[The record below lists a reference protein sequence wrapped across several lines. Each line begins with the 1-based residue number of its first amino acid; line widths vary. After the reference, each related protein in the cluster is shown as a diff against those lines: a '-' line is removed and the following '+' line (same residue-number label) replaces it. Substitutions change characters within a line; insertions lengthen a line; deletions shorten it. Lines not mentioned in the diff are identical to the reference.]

1 MTDWESLSDQL
12 KALGVDLGKKKK
24 LKSSRKARYPIDSV
38 VDGTFKEV
46 IYGEVFCHE
55 EHYQRD
61 FRHGNKPLWPTEPI
75 SMLCQWANAESYAI
89 DDLQDFIFLDTET
102 SGLAGGTGTYA
113 FEVGLGRFTD
123 EGFKLGQF
131 FMRHPGEEP
140 ALLAG
145 LSEFMDGMK
154 AVVTYNGKSFDIPL
168 LNTRYTLMGMTSPF
182 DGVDH
187 FDLLPLARRLWRIR
201 LESRTLGNVEHQ
213 ILGVT
218 RGEEEVPG
226 YLIPEMYFDY
236 LKTQDARPMAGIF
249 YHNAID
255 ILSLAGLFSHMAFLL
270 HEPHSEK
277 IQHGEDI
284 VALARFFESMDDI
297 EQSQTLYQ
305 KALSL
310 ELSEDLYWD
319 TLERFSFLLKRKEDW
334 PSAIALWE
342 MAAENHA
349 LYAYEEL
356 AKYYEHRIKDLN
368 AAHQWALSAKDDLES
383 RHLPAYETLKWQE
396 VLDHRLARLERR
408 MAKDQGSKASDT
420 GENQA

>member
-12 KALGVDLGKKKK
+12 KSLGVSLGKEHPLKKR
-24 LKSSRKARYPIDSV
+24 SRDNYPIESV
-38 VDGTFKEV
+38 VDGHYYEV
-46 IYGEVFCHE
+46 IYGKVFCHE
-55 EHYQRD
+55 EIYQSD
-61 FRHGNKPLWPTEPI
+61 YLHGKKPLFPALPI
-75 SMLCQWANAESYAI
+75 QTLCQWAEAKDLSS

-123 EGFKLGQF
+123 QGFRLAQF

-168 LNTRYTLMGMTSPF
+168 LNTRYTMMGMSSPF
-182 DGVDH
+182 VGIDH

-201 LESRTLGNVEHQ
+201 LESRTLSNVENQ
-213 ILGVT
+213 ILGVE

-226 YLIPEMYFDY
+226 YMIPEMYFEY
-236 LKTQDARPMAGIF
+236 LKTQDARPMGGIF

-277 IQHGEDI
+277 ITHIEDV
-284 VALARFFESMDDI
+284 VALARFFESIGDI
-297 EQSQTLYQ
+297 PQAQDLYQ
-305 KALSL
+305 KALASDL
-310 ELSEDLYWD
+310 PEELYWD
-319 TLERFSFLLKRKEDW
+319 TIERFSFLLKRQDEW
-334 PSAIALWE
+334 ENAIKIWE
-342 MAAENHA
+342 MAAENNA
-349 LYAYEEL
+349 LYAVEEL
-356 AKYYEHRIKDLN
+356 AKYYEHR
-368 AAHQWALSAKDDLES
+368 AKNLEIAKHWTEKGL
-383 RHLPAYETLKWQE
+383 RIINEQHMHAYEHFQWQE
-396 VLDHRLARLERR
+396 KLQYRLERLNR
-408 MAKDQGSKASDT
+408 RLLKMDV
-420 GENQA
+420 

>member
-1 MTDWESLSDQL
+1 MSDWKSLSDQL
-12 KALGVDLGKKKK
+12 KALGVELGKDKPLKKK
-24 LKSSRKARYPIDSV
+24 RGRRFPIESV
-38 VDGTFKEV
+38 VDGRFCEV

-55 EHYQRD
+55 EMYPMGHI
-61 FRHGNKPLWPTEPI
+61 HGEKPLWPSEPI
-75 SMLCQWANAESYAI
+75 QTLCQWANAQQLSRS
-89 DDLQDFIFLDTET
+89 DLQDFIFLDTET

-123 EGFKLGQF
+123 QGFKLAQF

-168 LNTRYTLMGMTSPF
+168 LNTRYTMMGMTSPF
-182 DGVDH
+182 EGIDH

-201 LESRTLGNVEHQ
+201 LESRTLGNVETQ

-236 LKTQDARPMAGIF
+236 LKTQDARPMSGIF

-270 HEPHSEK
+270 HDPHSTR
-277 IQHGEDI
+277 IQHGEDV
-284 VALARFFESMDDI
+284 VALARFFESLGDI
-297 EQSQTLYQ
+297 PQSETLY
-305 KALSL
+305 KRALDQDL
-310 ELSEDLYWD
+310 EDELYWD
-319 TLERFSFLLKRKEDW
+319 TLERYSFLVKRKDDW
-334 PSAIALWE
+334 ETAIALWIP
-342 MAAENHA
+342 AAEHQE
-349 LYAYEEL
+349 LYAFEEL
-356 AKYYEHRIKDLN
+356 AKYYEHRAKDLEE
-368 AAHQWALSAKDDLES
+368 AQRWTVKAL
-383 RHLPAYETLKWQE
+383 TLLNEKHMPSYKYQFWQE
-396 VLDHRLARLERR
+396 SLEHRLARLNRR
-408 MAKDQGSKASDT
+408 L
-420 GENQA
+420 ENLD